1 MKYYLR
7 SLIPDPDR
15 RRVLLSIIGV
25 VSVYGLTIGFIY
37 PLISLKME
45 LRGFSSTWIG
55 VMGALPF
62 IASIIFSP
70 ITPLAMRYF
79 NPTKLVFVSIAAD
92 ISLILLMAFFE
103 NIYVWFACRFL
114 MGVAGSVLF
123 IVSETWINEIAE
135 DRVRGRVLSLY
146 TFTISAT
153 LAISPMFIF
162 ILGAEGSLPFFVAVS
177 LMIFSVYPLRWT
189 KNSSLDYSD
198 SRVSHV
204 TKFIFLAPTA
214 VAASA
219 LMAFEEA
226 SVLTMLPVYA
236 LRNGLT
242 EQTSALFLTVLA
254 FGSMA
259 VQPIIGSLADRFN
272 RYNLLIIS
280 AVGCDVRR
288 NVAAS
293 YHSNESFRLDRDVY
307 MGRSHI
313 CNLHTCADHHWS
325 SISRRSTRGRQCCI
339 WINVGSS
346 WRFSATFRRHRDDD
360 LGPERL
366 CIRTGSSIDRLYRAG
381 NRASPDSTGLTG
393 FSLQNLS

>member
-162 ILGAEGSLPFFVAVS
+162 ILGAEGALPFFVAVS

-280 AVGCDVRR
+280 AVIVMLGAMSLPLIIQTKVSVWIVMFIWGGAISAIYTLALIIIGHRFRGAQLAAGNAAFGLMWGIAGALAPLSGGIAMTISDPNGFVFVL
-288 NVAAS
+288 VAAS
-293 YHSNESFRLDRDVY
+293 IAFIVLAIVRRL
-307 MGRSHI
+307 I
-313 CNLHTCADHHWS
+313 QQA
-325 SISRRSTRGRQCCI
+325 
-339 WINVGSS
+339 
-346 WRFSATFRRHRDDD
+346 
-360 LGPERL
+360 
-366 CIRTGSSIDRLYRAG
+366 
-381 NRASPDSTGLTG
+381 
-393 FSLQNLS
+393 

>member
-162 ILGAEGSLPFFVAVS
+162 ILGAEGALPFFVAVS

-280 AVGCDVRR
+280 AVIVMLGAMSLPLIIQTKVSVWIVMFIWGGAISAIYTLALIIIGHRFRGSQLAAGNAAFGLMWGIAGALAPLSGGIAMTISDPNGFVFVL
-288 NVAAS
+288 VAAS
-293 YHSNESFRLDRDVY
+293 IAFIVLAIVRRL
-307 MGRSHI
+307 I
-313 CNLHTCADHHWS
+313 QQA
-325 SISRRSTRGRQCCI
+325 
-339 WINVGSS
+339 
-346 WRFSATFRRHRDDD
+346 
-360 LGPERL
+360 
-366 CIRTGSSIDRLYRAG
+366 
-381 NRASPDSTGLTG
+381 
-393 FSLQNLS
+393 

>member
-7 SLIPDPDR
+7 SLIPEPDR

-70 ITPLAMRYF
+70 VTPLAMRYF
-79 NPTKLVFVSIAAD
+79 NPSKLVFVSIAAD

-103 NIYVWFACRFL
+103 NIYVWFVCRFL
-114 MGVAGSVLF
+114 MGVAGTVLF

-153 LAISPMFIF
+153 LGISPMFIF

-189 KNSSLDYSD
+189 KNSSPDFAD

-272 RYNLLIIS
+272 RYNLLIFSAVIVMLGAISLPLIIQTKVSVWIVMFIWGGAIS
-280 AVGCDVRR
+280 AIYTLALIIIGHRFRGAQLAAGNAAFGLMWGLAGALAPLSGGIAMTISDPHGFVFVLATASIAFIVLAIVRR
-288 NVAAS
+288 LIQQA
-293 YHSNESFRLDRDVY
+293 
-307 MGRSHI
+307 
-313 CNLHTCADHHWS
+313 
-325 SISRRSTRGRQCCI
+325 
-339 WINVGSS
+339 
-346 WRFSATFRRHRDDD
+346 
-360 LGPERL
+360 
-366 CIRTGSSIDRLYRAG
+366 
-381 NRASPDSTGLTG
+381 
-393 FSLQNLS
+393 